1 MQRRGSALF
10 LFITAAC
17 LLLMFPQSI
26 FADRS
31 CSLTVHSY
39 ISQSGDEID
48 GTYAE
53 GQSLPDDAFPLSGT
67 VYSIWK
73 VGDVTTQSIDD
84 TVTLCACHM
93 NEKFIELLTPGGLS
107 PSTLSNQGE
116 SYYRIAEIQDAWD
129 KAPKDETALTELV
142 KTRGTALPP
151 SDIDGVTHSDDLSRG
166 LYVLAITQLPD
177 RDDLRV
183 ISGHAP
189 ILLMLPQINTQA
201 EGAEGESFDPDNLW
215 IYDVSVYPKSRT
227 LESGKK
233 ILLPDM
239 TLKDADDCETGST
252 LSFISYIN
260 LPNLGDSS
268 NYDEIVL
275 DDIMTDGMH
284 HKEIRKVVC
293 GDWIGEDN
301 LSFDLIAAY
310 RELSPSSDYSA
321 AGTEHGFTLSLT
333 DEGLGKI
340 NSLACNSGLYVIYDA
355 LLGTNA
361 AVGTEGPEAN
371 ESIWTVS
378 TDRTPAFYTLRS
390 PLAYAATYCINLK
403 KTGLSDASEARFCV
417 RLGDSL
423 QYFEKTGV
431 GVYTAQGTTAREDS
445 VSALSPAPDG
455 LLRIRGLDSGTY
467 TIAETRTGTGHSLL
481 TTPLTV
487 TLTGEAATGSLVKAA
502 LNLGSAES
510 IPLSVSAVNGGIAE
524 LSISNEA
531 MITPLKAGDNGYW
544 KVAACILIFSIMLL
558 GALMIRKRRL
568 ESGEGPL
575 ADRLLMTT
583 DKTSAEEYQNEKKQ
597 DRSTAKTG

>member
-1 MQRRGSALF
+1 MF

-39 ISQSGDEID
+39 ISQSGDESD
-48 GTYAE
+48 GTYAD
-53 GQSLPDDAFPLSGT
+53 GQSLPDDAFPLTGA

-73 VGDVTTQSIDD
+73 VGDVTTQTIGDS
-84 TVTLCACHM
+84 VTLCACHM
-93 NEKFIELLTPGGLS
+93 NEKFLQLLSPGGLP
-107 PSTLSNQGE
+107 PSTWSDDGE
-116 SYYRIAEIQDAWD
+116 SYYQLIEIQDAWD
-129 KAPKDETALTELV
+129 HASKDETALTELA
-142 KTRGTALPP
+142 KTCGSALPP
-151 SDIDGVTHSDDLSRG
+151 SDIDGATRSDDLSKG
-166 LYVLAITQLPD
+166 LYVLALTQIPD

-189 ILLMLPQINTQA
+189 ILLMLPQINTLA
-201 EGAEGESFDPDNLW
+201 AGAEGEPYDPDNLW

-239 TLKDADDCETGST
+239 TLKDADDRETGST

-260 LPNLGDSS
+260 LPNLGDRS

-275 DDIMTDGMH
+275 DDIMTDGLH

-293 GDWIGEDN
+293 GDWLGEEN
-301 LSFDLIAAY
+301 LSFDHIDAY
-310 RELSPSSDYSA
+310 RVLSPTSDYSA
-321 AGTEHGFTLSLT
+321 SDTEHGFTLSLT
-333 DEGLGKI
+333 DEGLSTI
-340 NSLACNSGLYVIYDA
+340 NSLTCNSGLYVIYDV
-355 LLGTNA
+355 LLGANA

-378 TDRTPAFYTLRS
+378 TDRTPASHTLRS
-390 PLAYAATYCINLK
+390 PLAYAATYGINLK
-403 KTGLSDASEARFCV
+403 KAGLSDASEARFCI

-423 QYFEKTGV
+423 LFFEKTGV
-431 GVYTAQGTTAREDS
+431 GIYTAQGTTARDDS

-455 LLRIRGLDSGTY
+455 LLCIRGLDSGSY
-467 TIAETRTGTGHSLL
+467 TITETKTGAGHSLL
-481 TTPLTV
+481 TSPLTV
-487 TLTGEAATGSLVKAA
+487 TLTGETASGSLVKAE
-502 LNLGSAES
+502 LGLGSANPIS
-510 IPLSVSAVNGGIAE
+510 LSVSADNGGIAE
-524 LSISNEA
+524 LSVSNEA
-531 MITPLKAGDNGYW
+531 MITPLKAGDNSYW
-544 KVAACILIFSIMLL
+544 KVAACILVFSILLL

-583 DKTSAEEYQNEKKQ
+583 DRAIAEKYQNEKKQ
-597 DRSTAKTG
+597 DQNRAKTD